1 MKASHLPRCLLQALV
16 HAYRFAIS
24 PMFPRS
30 CRFEPSCSEYA
41 LEALERH
48 GALFGSWLV
57 AKRIG
62 RCNPFVSGGFDPV
75 PEGTRRG
82 P

>member
-1 MKASHLPRCLLQALV
+1 MTPSHLPRFLLTGV
-16 HAYRFAIS
+16 VRVYRFAIS

-30 CRFEPSCSEYA
+30 CRFEPSCSQYA

-48 GALFGSWLV
+48 GALHGSWLV
-57 AKRIG
+57 VKRVG

-75 PEGTRRG
+75 PEGIRRG